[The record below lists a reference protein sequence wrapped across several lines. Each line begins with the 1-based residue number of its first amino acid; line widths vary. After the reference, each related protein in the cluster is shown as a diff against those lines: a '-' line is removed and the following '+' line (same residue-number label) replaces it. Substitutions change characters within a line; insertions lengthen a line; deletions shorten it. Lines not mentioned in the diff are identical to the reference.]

1 MHDMYVYIHNYIYIY
16 IYIVCVCAWVYTFG
30 PRGPERA
37 QGSATDSCTTALV
50 E

>member
-1 MHDMYVYIHNYIYIY
+1 MHDTYVYIHNYIY
-16 IYIVCVCAWVYTFG
+16 IYIVCVCAWVYTCG

-37 QGSATDSCTTALV
+37 QGSAIDSCTAALV